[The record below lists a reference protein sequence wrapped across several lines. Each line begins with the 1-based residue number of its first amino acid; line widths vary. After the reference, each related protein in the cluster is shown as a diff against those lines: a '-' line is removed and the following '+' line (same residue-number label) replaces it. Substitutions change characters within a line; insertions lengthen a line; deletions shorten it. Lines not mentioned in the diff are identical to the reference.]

1 MAGAPAAASP
11 PLSGHNGAGALT
23 VTRRLPS
30 WSLQSSGAELGP
42 RTMVCPF
49 LPFSFFA
56 LYLSVSKRRV
66 GLECVVQ
73 GRCASAGSGR
83 VQVVWDR
90 AMAFHVMHS

>member
-49 LPFSFFA
+49 LLFT
-56 LYLSVSKRRV
+56 LSVPRRHV
-66 GLECVVQ
+66 GLEWVVQ

-83 VQVVWDR
+83 AQVVWDR
-90 AMAFHVMHS
+90 ALAFHVMHS